1 MACSGT
7 PECFPHLTSRR
18 AKDLSREQLPRL
30 TEEGGGNTET
40 SRSPGTHPTLDTASG
55 TFFLPLPVGF
65 CNSFQ
70 TSVTKCLK
78 KKKRDF
84 TTLSCQSFLL
94 LLSLFLHSV
103 DMYEA
108 EGQGR
113 ALREIQRDREA
124 SSLSA
129 RHF

>member
-18 AKDLSREQLPRL
+18 AKALSREQLPRL

-40 SRSPGTHPTLDTASG
+40 SRSPGTHPALDTASG

-65 CNSFQ
+65 SNSFQ
-70 TSVTKCLK
+70 TSVT
-78 KKKRDF
+78 KRDF